1 MTEQKNQAQH
11 ASNQKSDPKGH
22 GRRTFIKFPPKGDA
36 ETKKKDP
43 DAVPILR
50 YGPSNNFMLFKEALS
65 KKALVE
71 FGNLGK
77 LIRLGYIPLPEQPD
91 RDAYA
96 LDDDEDGLNKLD
108 YMEDMKQ
115 YRKEVAKFREDGPK
129 LYGVILKY
137 LSDESLDAIQKEPGW
152 PAVEADANPETLWQL
167 VEMKHKV
174 HSASEVEVVVKLAAR
189 SQLAACKQGGYESIV
204 AFKQR
209 YTNALKAYQDQ
220 KNPVMSDPDIAMDFF
235 SKLDNGRYAE
245 FKTAYLNNL
254 QMKAVDPPENLN
266 EIYLLASTHLKP
278 KVALGGGIGSTFA
291 TMSDTVE
298 KRQPGEE
305 GGRRKRNGK
314 NKDQRQTA
322 GDGQNSVNSGAEE
335 SAPKKRNVKCFNC
348 GEEHYI
354 NHCPEFLQFKKAKE
368 EESKLAAA
376 TWDASTFTTYQV
388 NAIGVNGFKPTE
400 VLLDNQANISIMRPE
415 LLRAFEKT
423 EQTVRITGVGGMQLC
438 TNETGYL
445 EDFFRV
451 YCSRNTKANVLSFS
465 DVEDVYP
472 ITYQPQESFTVH
484 FNS

>member
-1 MTEQKNQAQH
+1 
-11 ASNQKSDPKGH
+11 
-22 GRRTFIKFPPKGDA
+22 
-36 ETKKKDP
+36 
-43 DAVPILR
+43 
-50 YGPSNNFMLFKEALS
+50 MLFKEALS

-96 LDDDEDGLNKLD
+96 LDNDEDGLNKLD

-115 YRKEVAKFREDGPK
+115 YRKEVVKFREDGPK

-152 PAVEADANPETLWQL
+152 PTIEADANPETLWQL

-189 SQLAACKQGGYESIV
+189 SQLAACKQGSYELIV
-204 AFKQR
+204 ALKQR

-220 KNPVMSDPDIAMDFF
+220 KNPVMSDQDIAMDFF

-245 FKTAYLNNL
+245 FKTTYLNNL
-254 QMKAVDPPENLN
+254 QMKAVDLPENLN

-305 GGRRKRNGK
+305 GGRRKRGNGN

-322 GDGQNSVNSGAEE
+322 GVDKAAGTAVLKDRRPR
-335 SAPKKRNVKCFNC
+335 SAMSNVLIVVKSTTSTTALSFCSLRKRRRKR
-348 GEEHYI
+348 
-354 NHCPEFLQFKKAKE
+354 
-368 EESKLAAA
+368 
-376 TWDASTFTTYQV
+376 
-388 NAIGVNGFKPTE
+388 
-400 VLLDNQANISIMRPE
+400 ISRQ
-415 LLRAFEKT
+415 R
-423 EQTVRITGVGGMQLC
+423 RHGMQ
-438 TNETGYL
+438 
-445 EDFFRV
+445 
-451 YCSRNTKANVLSFS
+451 VLSLR
-465 DVEDVYP
+465 
-472 ITYQPQESFTVH
+472 TR
-484 FNS
+484 

>member
-1 MTEQKNQAQH
+1 MVEQKNQTQQ
-11 ASNQKSDPKGH
+11 ASNQMSDPKGH
-22 GRRTFIKFPPKGDA
+22 GRRPFRKFPLKGDG

-220 KNPVMSDPDIAMDFF
+220 KNPVMSDPDIAMDF
-235 SKLDNGRYAE
+235 
-245 FKTAYLNNL
+245 
-254 QMKAVDPPENLN
+254 
-266 EIYLLASTHLKP
+266 LAS
-278 KVALGGGIGSTFA
+278 
-291 TMSDTVE
+291 
-298 KRQPGEE
+298 
-305 GGRRKRNGK
+305 
-314 NKDQRQTA
+314 
-322 GDGQNSVNSGAEE
+322 
-335 SAPKKRNVKCFNC
+335 
-348 GEEHYI
+348 
-354 NHCPEFLQFKKAKE
+354 
-368 EESKLAAA
+368 
-376 TWDASTFTTYQV
+376 
-388 NAIGVNGFKPTE
+388 
-400 VLLDNQANISIMRPE
+400 
-415 LLRAFEKT
+415 
-423 EQTVRITGVGGMQLC
+423 
-438 TNETGYL
+438 
-445 EDFFRV
+445 
-451 YCSRNTKANVLSFS
+451 
-465 DVEDVYP
+465 
-472 ITYQPQESFTVH
+472 
-484 FNS
+484 